1 MPYNHISGRI
11 AIFYPWGNLDT
22 VPSLRNAAI
31 LLAATGYK
39 VEFYT
44 LADPCYPPPDFDDS
58 GISVFS
64 GRPAVFREMGVVR
77 PKWVRFLPGSIHR
90 FITTQFYRPI
100 MRRFFIG
107 PDFKRRHTSI
117 PYAAIIGVDPEGLAD
132 ASLFA
137 KRLDIPFIYWS
148 LELLFMDEITTK
160 QQKMLKYD
168 EIRLSH
174 ESAFTIIQDK
184 WRAQALIEEN
194 GLSAD
199 KIVLVPNSPLGK
211 AKRSSSSFLHDRLK
225 IDRDR
230 KIVLCAGTITG
241 WAMSKELVQSAQTWP
256 HELVL
261 VMHSRRNAYGLL
273 YEAYHEAVF
282 HSADPSNIIFSFE
295 PVQASQLLDL
305 IGSADIGVAF
315 YSPLLLDGTEKLQKN
330 LKIMGFS
337 SGKLSTYLKCG
348 LPIVTNAEN
357 GFRSLIESYNCGV
370 FVTHP
375 SETKDAL
382 QKIMAH
388 YDDFSSN
395 ACRCFNEK
403 LEFETHFN
411 HVIQKL
417 KELRQ
422 NYNQTD

>member
-1 MPYNHISGRI
+1 MPYNHIKGRI

-31 LLAATGYK
+31 LLAASGYK
-39 VEFYT
+39 VEFHT
-44 LADPCYPPPDFDDS
+44 LRDTCYPQPGFDDTV
-58 GISVFS
+58 ISVFS
-64 GRPAVFREMGVVR
+64 DRPAVFSVMGIAR
-77 PKWVRFLPGSIHR
+77 PKWARFLPGRFHR
-90 FITTQFYRPI
+90 FLTIKFYRPM
-100 MRRFFIG
+100 MRRLFIE
-107 PDFKRRHTSI
+107 PDFEHRHASI
-117 PYAAIIGVDPEGLAD
+117 PYTAIIGVDPEGLKD

-137 KRLDIPFIYWS
+137 KRLNVPLIYWS
-148 LELLFMDEITTK
+148 VELLFMNEITTK
-160 QQKMLKYD
+160 QQKMLKYN
-168 EIRLSH
+168 EIKLSRK
-174 ESAFTIIQDK
+174 SAFTIIQDK

-194 GLSAD
+194 GISAD

-211 AKRSSSSFLHDRLK
+211 AKRSSNSFLHDRLK

-256 HELVL
+256 HEFVL
-261 VMHSRRNAYGLL
+261 VMHSRKNAYGLL

-282 HSADPSNIIFSFE
+282 NSADPLNVVFSFE
-295 PVQASQLLDL
+295 PVHANQLLDL
-305 IGSADIGVAF
+305 VSSADIGVAF
-315 YSPLLLDGTEKLQKN
+315 YSPLLLDGSEKLQKN

-382 QKIMAH
+382 QEIMAH
-388 YDDFSSN
+388 YSDFSSN
-395 ACRCFNEK
+395 VCRCFNEK
-403 LEFETHFN
+403 LEFEAHFN
-411 HVIQKL
+411 HVIEKL
-417 KELRQ
+417 KELRH
-422 NYNQTD
+422 NHNQTD

>member
-31 LLAATGYK
+31 LLTIYNYK

-44 LADPCYPPPDFDDS
+44 LQDHCYPQPIFDDP

-64 GRPAVFREMGVVR
+64 GTPAMFSEKGVVR
-77 PKWVRFLPGSIHR
+77 PRCARFLPGRVHR
-90 FITTQFYRPI
+90 FLTTQFYRPV
-100 MRRFFIG
+100 MRRFSIG
-107 PDFKRRHTSI
+107 PDFERRHASI
-117 PYAAIIGVDPEGLAD
+117 PYTAIIGVDPEGLTD

-137 KRLDIPFIYWS
+137 KRLDVPLIYWS

-160 QQKMLKYD
+160 QQKMLKYN
-168 EIRLSH
+168 EIVLSRK
-174 ESAFTIIQDK
+174 SAFTIIQDK

-194 GLSAD
+194 GISAD

-211 AKRSSSSFLHDRLK
+211 AKRSSNSFLHDRLK

-241 WAMSKELVQSAQTWP
+241 WAMSKEVVEAARTWP
-256 HELVL
+256 HEFVL
-261 VMHSRRNAYGLL
+261 VMHSRRSAYGPL
-273 YEAYHEAVF
+273 YGEYHEAVF
-282 HSADPSNIIFSFE
+282 HSADPSNVVFSFE
-295 PVQASQLLDL
+295 PVHANQLPDL
-305 IGSADIGVAF
+305 VGSADIGVAF
-315 YSPLLLDGTEKLQKN
+315 YSPSLLPNGTEKLQKN
-330 LKIMGFS
+330 LEIMGFS
-337 SGKLSTYLKCG
+337 SGKLATYLKCG

-370 FVTHP
+370 WVTHP

-388 YDDFSSN
+388 YNNFSFN

-403 LEFETHFN
+403 LEFEAHFDQ
-411 HVIQKL
+411 VIERIR
-417 KELRQ
+417 ELT
-422 NYNQTD
+422 TDHSS